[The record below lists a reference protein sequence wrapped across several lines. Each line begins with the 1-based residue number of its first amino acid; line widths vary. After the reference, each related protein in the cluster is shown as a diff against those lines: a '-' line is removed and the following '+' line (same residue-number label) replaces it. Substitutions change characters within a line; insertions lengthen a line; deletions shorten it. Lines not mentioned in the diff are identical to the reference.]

1 MRLLRA
7 GDLGFLRFFRA
18 FRALRI
24 LRAHRILSFYAPGST
39 RQLMA
44 KALQIVSLLFVVTGL
59 VHALEVSA
67 NMSLASKSIALTH
80 SAGLAI

>member
-1 MRLLRA
+1 
-7 GDLGFLRFFRA
+7 
-18 FRALRI
+18 
-24 LRAHRILSFYAPGST
+24 
-39 RQLMA
+39 MA

-67 NMSLASKSIALTH
+67 TMSLASKSIALTH